1 MELLIDGYNLLHQ
14 SPSMTVDRGPG
25 WTQRARTRLIHWLAH
40 YLPTPVQA
48 QTLVVFDPP
57 KRPSRLDLE
66 PDGSQLGNHRT
77 DGSAIEVRFAIGY
90 PEADQLLIELI
101 GKQSHPT
108 KLLVVSSDRA
118 IRTAAQRRRSEHQ
131 ASQQWID
138 DLLARSPQA
147 LPPRFRQVPSN
158 RWALPA
164 SETGKRP
171 PADSNFNWIAW
182 FGLEN
187 HQTSTQSQELPIPA
201 TDRTF
206 PRKSSK
212 VPTQETTNASADCK
226 EPPAEEPPAKKGS
239 RAKEELPAEESA
251 NSTTPRKRRLPGKPP
266 QLPPDWNPNEFLD
279 S

>member
-14 SPSMTVDRGPG
+14 SPSMTVDRDPG
-25 WTQRARTRLIHWLAH
+25 WTQRARTRLLHWLAH

-48 QTLVVFDPP
+48 QTLVVFDAP
-57 KRPSRLDLE
+57 KRSRSLDLE
-66 PDGSQLGNHRT
+66 PDGSQPGNHRS

-101 GKQSHPT
+101 GKHSHPN

-147 LPPRFRQVPSN
+147 LPPRFRQVPSH
-158 RWALPA
+158 RPDLPA
-164 SETGKRP
+164 RDAGKP
-171 PADSNFNWIAW
+171 SPNDSNFNWLAW

-187 HQTSTQSQELPIPA
+187 HQTSNNRQESPIPS
-201 TDRTF
+201 TDKNVSKT
-206 PRKSSK
+206 SSK
-212 VPTQETTNASADCK
+212 VLTKETASHSADRMESPAK
-226 EPPAEEPPAKKGS
+226 EGPPAK
-239 RAKEELPAEESA
+239 EST
-251 NSTTPRKRRLPGKPP
+251 NSTTARKRRLPGKPP
-266 QLPPDWNPNEFLD
+266 HLPPDWNPNEFLD